1 MPIGCTCQL
10 FRGHSDINTSYK
22 HLKVYIFGASGS
34 GSSTLAQ
41 HVAEATGLVHVDAD
55 DHFWAPVDPP
65 FSVKN
70 PPQERV
76 RLMKEAMGCAGW
88 VLSGSCNGWGEALI
102 AQADLLVFT
111 TLATEV
117 RIQRLVARE
126 AGRFGARIKEG
137 GDMYQIHRDFIEWA
151 KGYDD
156 PAFHGRN
163 IEMHERW
170 IASQNK
176 PTCRIDSN
184 GPVDASVQAVCRALA
199 AL

>member
-1 MPIGCTCQL
+1 MTQSGEQPKI
-10 FRGHSDINTSYK
+10 Y
-22 HLKVYIFGASGS
+22 VFGASGS
-34 GSSTLAQ
+34 GSTTLAQ
-41 HVAEATGLVHVDAD
+41 RVAEATGLVHVDAD
-55 DHFWAPVDPP
+55 DHYWAPVDPP

-76 RLMKEAMGCAGW
+76 RLMREAMGDAGW
-88 VLSGSCNGWGEALI
+88 VLSGSCNGWGESLM

-111 TLATEV
+111 TLATEI
-117 RIQRLVARE
+117 RIQRLRARE
-126 AGRFGARIKEG
+126 SKRFGNRIKEG

-170 IASQNK
+170 IETQDT
-176 PTCRIDSN
+176 PICRIDSSD
-184 GPVDASVQAVCRALA
+184 PLDVSAQAVCRALA
-199 AL
+199 EL